1 MGETGVLC
9 YIPQVFTVGTYRTT
23 NILVNCF
30 RKAKV
35 EMEMERGW
43 QDIERGILATRDGK
57 RCSSQGSNNKEKL
70 RVNASTALADG
81 CGGARTATAGG
92 GTEVVERANR
102 RRRDSRRKMVAAVL
116 CFGGMK
122 DGDDREREG
131 GRNVLWRPIL
141 F

>member
-1 MGETGVLC
+1 M
-9 YIPQVFTVGTYRTT
+9 
-23 NILVNCF
+23 
-30 RKAKV
+30 
-35 EMEMERGW
+35 
-43 QDIERGILATRDGK
+43 ATRDGK

-70 RVNASTALADG
+70 RLNASTALSDG

-116 CFGGMK
+116 CFGGRK
-122 DGDDREREG
+122 DGDDRERAG
-131 GRNVLWRPIL
+131 GRNVVWSPIL